1 MKSFTRNMILSLE
14 TLTEARVW
22 VVDRVT
28 DCPVGHQI
36 DLLSA
41 EIAVGEILQ
50 NIIRYAYDRL
60 GPVIVRVTDLQ
71 EGVGVTV
78 TDHAPPSD
86 WKQWNTCKDLTEG
99 GMGLSVIANASDAY
113 SFRALQDGNKASV
126 YFFPNYRHLPF
137 ESLLWAGELLDARL
151 AKDSFQQWALWV
163 EPDHEPW
170 FSELLTR
177 SIELVER
184 YETSAQ
190 EIPPYHNTDHFRDVL
205 VTVAHLV
212 AHPDSRSMTKYER
225 YALVLAAILHDYAH
239 PGGVATY
246 PGEFEDLT
254 ITLIKEAELSS
265 GLVSD
270 ASETLDLT
278 LSLIEATSPVF
289 DLADGTSLQRLF
301 NEADVGSS
309 LIPWFGLQQ
318 AMSLQKE
325 LGDTSNVREFYE
337 RFLRGRRVQLVCSTP
352 WLNLQLQLRN

>member
-1 MKSFTRNMILSLE
+1 MHWF
-14 TLTEARVW
+14 
-22 VVDRVT
+22 
-28 DCPVGHQI
+28 
-36 DLLSA
+36 LL
-41 EIAVGEILQ
+41 
-50 NIIRYAYDRL
+50 
-60 GPVIVRVTDLQ
+60 
-71 EGVGVTV
+71 
-78 TDHAPPSD
+78 
-86 WKQWNTCKDLTEG
+86 
-99 GMGLSVIANASDAY
+99 
-113 SFRALQDGNKASV
+113 
-126 YFFPNYRHLPF
+126 
-137 ESLLWAGELLDARL
+137 
-151 AKDSFQQWALWV
+151 
-163 EPDHEPW
+163 
-170 FSELLTR
+170 
-177 SIELVER
+177 
-184 YETSAQ
+184 
-190 EIPPYHNTDHFRDVL
+190 
-205 VTVAHLV
+205 
-212 AHPDSRSMTKYER
+212 
-225 YALVLAAILHDYAH
+225 ILHDYAH

-278 LSLIEATSPVF
+278 LSLIEATSPAF